1 MATPPD
7 FSVGQVL
14 TSATMNQ
21 VGLWLVY
28 SSSFTSV
35 TSFSLPN
42 GTFTNDYKNYK
53 LVYNLTVSTDSD
65 FTVRLRKN
73 GTDNN
78 ASTYNTT
85 LVGVLSTTGG
95 SNSANNSQN
104 TWAFG
109 EQDAGVGFYS
119 VSFDLYQPFVNANSA
134 ATGNIVCVNKAAT
147 ATIGRAGGWWH
158 GTADTF
164 DSISFISS
172 VASSMTGTVRVYGYT
187 D

>member
-7 FSVGQVL
+7 FTTGQVL
-14 TSATMNQ
+14 TAAQMDA

-28 SSSFTSV
+28 SGTFTSA

-42 GTFTNDYKNYK
+42 DTFTSDFRNYRIT
-53 LVYNLTVSTDSD
+53 YNVTVSSDSD
-65 FTVRLRKN
+65 FTLRLRKN

-78 ASTYNTT
+78 NLNYNTT
-85 LVGVLSTTGG
+85 LSGVLSTGGTSDSTG
-95 SNSANNSQN
+95 NSQSS
-104 TWAFG
+104 WFFG
-109 EQDAGVGFYS
+109 EQDSGVDLYA
-119 VSFDLYQPFVNANSA
+119 VTFDLYQPKLNTRTS
-134 ATGNIVCVNKAAT
+134 ATGNIICVNKAAT

-164 DSISFISS
+164 DSLTFISN
-172 VASSMTGTVRVYGYT
+172 VASSMTGIVRVYGYR